1 MADPNDNPTSEND
14 RMSPKGALSQET
26 RERQGTR
33 DEFQQRLD
41 KLGKKLDQAS
51 KGDQTDQPQSS
62 SSGLGIAMRM
72 GSEFVAAVLIGGA
85 MGWFLDKWMGS
96 TPFMLFL
103 FLMVGFAAGTMN
115 IIRVG
120 KRLNE
125 KQNLNASKD
134 AKDKNYN

>member
-1 MADPNDNPTSEND
+1 MGLKMADPNGNPMSEKD
-14 RMSPKGALSQET
+14 RMPSKGTLSQE
-26 RERQGTR
+26 TR

-41 KLGKKLDQAS
+41 KLGEKLDQAT
-51 KGDQTDQPQSS
+51 KGDQVDRHQSAS
-62 SSGLGIAMRM
+62 SSGLAIAMRM

-85 MGWFLDKWMGS
+85 IGWFLDKWMGS

-103 FLMVGFAAGTMN
+103 FLMVGFAAGTMT

-125 KQNLNASKD
+125 KQDLKASND
-134 AKDKNYN
+134 AKD